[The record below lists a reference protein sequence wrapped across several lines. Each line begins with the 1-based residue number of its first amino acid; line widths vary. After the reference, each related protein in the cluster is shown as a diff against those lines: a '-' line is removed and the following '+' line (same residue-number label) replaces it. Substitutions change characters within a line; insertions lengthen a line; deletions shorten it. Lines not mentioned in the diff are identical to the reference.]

1 MLSLISFAKAEDIII
16 SDCAEN
22 NIIFF
27 KDELTVCQLFPS
39 LSNSFFIKLRSC

>member
-22 NIIFF
+22 NIIFL
-27 KDELTVCQLFPS
+27 KMS
-39 LSNSFFIKLRSC
+39 